1 MEGTERALK
10 SGGSVSIRQ
19 EECAHERRAGTK
31 VLGLRISFSKNLF
44 LCLIFQELLE
54 VIGS

>member
-1 MEGTERALK
+1 MEGTERALG
-10 SGGSVSIRQ
+10 SGGSVSIRWG
-19 EECAHERRAGTK
+19 ECVHERRASTK

-44 LCLIFQELLE
+44 LCLIFQEQLE